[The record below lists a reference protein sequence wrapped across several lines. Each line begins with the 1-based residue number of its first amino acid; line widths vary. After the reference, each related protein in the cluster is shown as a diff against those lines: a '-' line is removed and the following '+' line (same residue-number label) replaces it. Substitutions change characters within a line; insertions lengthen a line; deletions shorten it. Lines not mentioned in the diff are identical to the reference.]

1 MIDSD
6 TLETL
11 REILEVTELTSE
23 VCEILGDHHRMYEL
37 IGTELDD
44 ELFRPYYEVPE
55 DIDCWDWVE
64 NRNHNSVEEL
74 EKLGFTEEQAV
85 AALFFLQ

>member
-1 MIDSD
+1 MIDKD

-11 REILEVTELTSE
+11 REILNVSELQSE
-23 VCEILGDHHRMYEL
+23 VCEILGDHHRMYCQ

-44 ELFRPYYEVPE
+44 EQFRAYYEVPE
-55 DIDCWDWVE
+55 GIDCWDYIE
-64 NRNHNSVEEL
+64 NENYKKFEEL